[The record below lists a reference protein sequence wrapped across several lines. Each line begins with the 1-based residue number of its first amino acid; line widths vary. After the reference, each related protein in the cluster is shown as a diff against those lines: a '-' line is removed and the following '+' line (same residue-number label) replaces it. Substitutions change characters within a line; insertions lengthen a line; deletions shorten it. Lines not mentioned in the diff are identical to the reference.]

1 MRKITAV
8 IAAVLLAAGM
18 IGTAMAAPVI
28 TDGDV
33 TAWIGENDR
42 LMLQDANG
50 LIRQSSAAVTD
61 LIGCSEI
68 EIYCAAPDG
77 HFFALQKSGLSD
89 LPRDIALTE
98 EETAALRK
106 GAAELQDGI
115 LKAGETVLS
124 SHAVAYTD
132 DGRFVYWID
141 LTDEKGYSVKQA
153 PIPGKVTP
161 DNATG
166 GVALSFYGLSVPEP
180 LSMAVTKDA
189 LTVTTAEHKAFVID
203 LATGKTVEYPAV
215 SELTKAAFLAD
226 GKLYYYR
233 EGVTKP
239 WELEQVLILTPAA
252 TATPAPTAAPTP
264 TVTVKPT
271 AKPTATP
278 RSSQQESDIPD
289 GAIGKGA
296 RGSTVRKIQQ
306 RLADLGY
313 PVGKVDGS
321 YGDNTQLAINL
332 FCDAIGVREHNYI
345 TKKVRNR
352 LFADDAPVY
361 DPYLPLKLGDRG
373 VSVLYMQTRLA
384 QLGYDPGKKDG
395 IYGKKTAEAVAKF
408 QAYWNIPLE
417 KDEKPGEK
425 ASRDLLMLLYD
436 PNPGTPTPVPTETP
450 APTAEPTA
458 TPTAAPTATPTAA
471 PTATPTAAPDP
482 ATPTDLK

>member
-8 IAAVLLAAGM
+8 VAAVLLAAM
-18 IGTAMAAPVI
+18 AGTALAAPVA
-28 TDGDV
+28 TDGTV

-50 LIRQSSAAVTD
+50 LIRQSSAEVAD
-61 LIGCSEI
+61 LIGFSEI
-68 EIYCAAPDG
+68 EIFCMAPDG

-89 LPRDIALTE
+89 LPRDVALTE
-98 EETAALRK
+98 EETAGLRE
-106 GAAELQDGI
+106 GAAELKDGI
-115 LKAGETVLS
+115 LKTGETVIS
-124 SHAVAYTD
+124 SRAVAYTD
-132 DGRFVYWID
+132 DGQFVYWID
-141 LTDEKGYSVKQA
+141 LTEGKEYTIKQA
-153 PIPGKVTP
+153 PIPGKVAA
-161 DNATG
+161 DSATG
-166 GVALSFYGLSVPEP
+166 GIALSFYGLSVPEP

-189 LTVTTAEHKAFVID
+189 VTVTTAEHKAFVID
-203 LATGKTVEYPAV
+203 LATGKTEEFPAV
-215 SELTKAAFLAD
+215 SQLTKVVFKAD

-233 EGVTKP
+233 EGAAKL

-252 TATPAPTAAPTP
+252 TNTPAPTAVPTP
-264 TVTVKPT
+264 TATVKPT

-278 RSSQQESDIPD
+278 RSSSQDSDIPD

-296 RGSTVRKIQQ
+296 KGSTVRKIQQ
-306 RLADLGY
+306 RLSDLGY

-352 LFADDAPVY
+352 LFADDAPKY

-373 VSVLYMQTRLA
+373 VSVLYMQARLA
-384 QLGYDPGKKDG
+384 QLGYDPGKQDG
-395 IYGKKTAEAVAKF
+395 VYGKKTAEAVAKF
-408 QAYWNIPLE
+408 QVYWNIQLE

-425 ASRDLLMLLYD
+425 ASRELLMLLYD

-471 PTATPTAAPDP
+471 PTAAPTP

>member
-1 MRKITAV
+1 M
-8 IAAVLLAAGM
+8 
-18 IGTAMAAPVI
+18 
-28 TDGDV
+28 
-33 TAWIGENDR
+33 
-42 LMLQDANG
+42 
-50 LIRQSSAAVTD
+50 
-61 LIGCSEI
+61 
-68 EIYCAAPDG
+68 
-77 HFFALQKSGLSD
+77 
-89 LPRDIALTE
+89 
-98 EETAALRK
+98 
-106 GAAELQDGI
+106 
-115 LKAGETVLS
+115 
-124 SHAVAYTD
+124 
-132 DGRFVYWID
+132 
-141 LTDEKGYSVKQA
+141 
-153 PIPGKVTP
+153 
-161 DNATG
+161 
-166 GVALSFYGLSVPEP
+166 
-180 LSMAVTKDA
+180 
-189 LTVTTAEHKAFVID
+189 
-203 LATGKTVEYPAV
+203 
-215 SELTKAAFLAD
+215 
-226 GKLYYYR
+226 
-233 EGVTKP
+233 
-239 WELEQVLILTPAA
+239 
-252 TATPAPTAAPTP
+252 
-264 TVTVKPT
+264 
-271 AKPTATP
+271 
-278 RSSQQESDIPD
+278 
-289 GAIGKGA
+289 
-296 RGSTVRKIQQ
+296 RKIQQ

-408 QAYWNIPLE
+408 QAYWSIPLE

-458 TPTAAPTATPTAA
+458 TPTAAPTATPTSA

>member
-1 MRKITAV
+1 MRKISAV
-8 IAAVLLAAGM
+8 IAAIVLAVGM
-18 IGTAMAAPVI
+18 IGTAMAAPAV
-28 TDGDV
+28 TDGTV

-50 LIRQSSAAVTD
+50 LIRQSTAAVAD
-61 LIGCSEI
+61 LIGCSDI
-68 EIYCAAPDG
+68 EIYCMAPDG
-77 HFFALQKSGLSD
+77 HFFAMQKSGLSD
-89 LPRDIALTE
+89 LPRDVALTE

-115 LKAGETVLS
+115 LKTGETVIS

-132 DGRFVYWID
+132 DGQFVYWID
-141 LTDEKGYSVKQA
+141 LTDEQGYTIKQA
-153 PIPGKVTP
+153 PIPGKTAA
-161 DNATG
+161 DSATG
-166 GVALSFYGLSVPEP
+166 GITLSFYGLSVPEP
-180 LSMAVTKDA
+180 LAMTATKDSV
-189 LTVTTAEHKAFVID
+189 TVTTAEHKAFVID
-203 LATGKTVEYPAV
+203 LATGKTEEYPAV
-215 SELTKAAFLAD
+215 SELTKVVFRTD

-264 TVTVKPT
+264 TATVKPT

-278 RSSQQESDIPD
+278 KSSSQDSDIPD

-296 RGSTVRKIQQ
+296 KGSSVRKIQQ

-352 LFADDAPVY
+352 LFADDAPKY
-361 DPYLPLKLGDRG
+361 DPYLPLKQGDRG

-395 IYGKKTAEAVAKF
+395 IYGKKTAEAVDRF
-408 QAYWNIPLE
+408 QAFWNIPLE

-436 PNPGTPTPVPTETP
+436 PNPGTPTPAPTETT
-450 APTAEPTA
+450 APTP
-458 TPTAAPTATPTAA
+458 TPTAGPTNTPT
-471 PTATPTAAPDP
+471 P

>member
-1 MRKITAV
+1 MRKLTAV
-8 IAAVLLAAGM
+8 IAAILLAAGM

-28 TDGDV
+28 TDEDV

-42 LMLQDANG
+42 VMLQDANG

-61 LIGCSEI
+61 LIGCSET
-68 EIYCAAPDG
+68 EIYCMAPDG
-77 HFFALQKSGLSD
+77 HSFALQKSGLSD
-89 LPRDIALTE
+89 LPRDVVLTE

-115 LKAGETVLS
+115 LKTGDTVIS
-124 SHAVAYTD
+124 SHAVTFTE

-141 LTDEKGYSVKQA
+141 LTDDKGYTIKQA
-153 PIPGKVTP
+153 PIPGKAAADST
-161 DNATG
+161 TG
-166 GVALSFYGLSVPEP
+166 GIVLSFYGLSVPEP

-189 LTVTTAEHKAFVID
+189 VTVTTAEHKAFVID
-203 LATGKTVEYPAV
+203 LATGKTEEYPAV
-215 SELTKAAFLAD
+215 SELTKAAFRAD

-239 WELEQVLILTPAA
+239 WELEQVLILTPAV

-278 RSSQQESDIPD
+278 RSSGQDSDIPD
-289 GAIGKGA
+289 GAISKGA

-352 LFADDAPVY
+352 LFADDAPAY

-373 VSVLYMQTRLA
+373 ISVLYMQARLA
-384 QLGYDPGKKDG
+384 QLGYDPGKQDG
-395 IYGKKTAEAVAKF
+395 IYGTKTAEAVARF
-408 QAYWNIPLE
+408 QVFWSIPLE

-425 ASRDLLMLLYD
+425 ASRDLMIMLYD
-436 PNPGTPTPVPTETP
+436 PNLGTPTPVPTETP
-450 APTAEPTA
+450 APTPV
-458 TPTAAPTATPTAA
+458 
-471 PTATPTAAPDP
+471 P

>member
-8 IAAVLLAAGM
+8 AAAVVLAAGM
-18 IGTAMAAPVI
+18 IATAAAAPAV
-28 TDGDV
+28 TDGTV

-50 LIRQSSAAVTD
+50 LIRQSSAAVAD
-61 LIGCSEI
+61 LIGCSET
-68 EIYCAAPDG
+68 EIYCMAPDG
-77 HFFALQKSGLSD
+77 HFFTLQKSGLSD
-89 LPRDIALTE
+89 LPRDAELTE
-98 EETAALRK
+98 EEAAALRK

-115 LKAGETVLS
+115 LKTGTTVIS

-132 DGRFVYWID
+132 NGQFVYWID
-141 LTDEKGYSVKQA
+141 LTDEKGYTVKQA
-153 PIPGKVTP
+153 PIPGKVAA
-161 DNATG
+161 DSATG
-166 GVALSFYGLSVPEP
+166 GIALSFYGLSVPEP
-180 LSMAVTKDA
+180 LSMAVTADA

-203 LATGKTVEYPAV
+203 LATGKSEEYPAV
-215 SELTKAAFLAD
+215 SQLTKVVFKAD

-233 EGVTKP
+233 EGATKP
-239 WELEQVLILTPAA
+239 WELEQVMILPSVSAN
-252 TATPAPTAAPTP
+252 TPAPTAVPTP
-264 TVTVKPT
+264 TATVKPT

-278 RSSQQESDIPD
+278 KPTSQSSDIPE

-296 RGSTVRKIQQ
+296 SGSTVRKIQQ
-306 RLADLGY
+306 RLSDLGY

-352 LFADDAPVY
+352 LFADDAPKY

-384 QLGYDPGKKDG
+384 QLGFDPGKKDG
-395 IYGKKTAEAVAKF
+395 VYGKKTAEAVARF
-408 QAYWNIPLE
+408 QTYWSIPLE
-417 KDEKPGEK
+417 SGEKPGEK
-425 ASRDLLMLLYD
+425 ASRDLLILLYD
-436 PNPGTPTPVPTETP
+436 PNAGTPTPAPTETP

-458 TPTAAPTATPTAA
+458 EPTETPTPEPTATPTPD
-471 PTATPTAAPDP
+471 PTGIPDP
-482 ATPTDLK
+482 ATPTDL

>member
-18 IGTAMAAPVI
+18 IGTAMAAPVV
-28 TDGDV
+28 TDGTV

-50 LIRQSSAAVTD
+50 LIRQSSAAVAD

-68 EIYCAAPDG
+68 EIYCMAPDG

-89 LPRDIALTE
+89 LPRDVVLTE
-98 EETAALRK
+98 EENAALRK
-106 GAAELQDGI
+106 GAADLQDGI
-115 LKAGETVLS
+115 LKAGETVIS

-132 DGRFVYWID
+132 DGKFVYWID
-141 LTDEKGYSVKQA
+141 MTDEKGYTIKQA
-153 PIPGKVTP
+153 PIPGKVTA
-161 DNATG
+161 DGATG
-166 GVALSFYGLSVPEP
+166 GITLSFYGLSVPEP

-189 LTVTTAEHKAFVID
+189 VTVTTTEHKAFVID
-203 LATGKTVEYPAV
+203 LATGKTEEYPAV
-215 SELTKAAFLAD
+215 SQQTKVVFKAD
-226 GKLYYYR
+226 GKLYYYK

-239 WELEQVLILTPAA
+239 WELEQVLNLVPAV

-264 TVTVKPT
+264 TATVKPT

-278 RSSQQESDIPD
+278 RSSSQDSDIPD

-313 PVGKVDGS
+313 PVGKVDGA

-373 VSVLYMQTRLA
+373 ISVLYMQTRLA

-395 IYGKKTAEAVAKF
+395 VYGKKTAEAVAKF
-408 QAYWNIPLE
+408 QTYWNIPLA

-436 PNPGTPTPVPTETP
+436 PNPGTPTPAPTETP
-450 APTAEPTA
+450 APTA